1 MKVVFVEEVPGSALV
16 GEVKE
21 VKRGYAR
28 NFLLPRGLAVPAT
41 KDNLERGERLAKAD
55 TIRQDKLDSVAQVLA
70 GKIDGAALA
79 LTARVGEQGRLYGSI
94 TAARIAEELSTI
106 AGESVDHRQVLLG
119 QAIRTIGTQEVRVR
133 LTRNVFANVTVAV
146 ASDQPEDEQA
156 EPEDTS
162 IAEAV
167 AAVEAEEAAESG
179 SDPEAAA
186 KTGAEAGDAS
196 PDASSDTSE

>member
-21 VKRGYAR
+21 VKNGYAR

-55 TIRQDKLDSVAQVLA
+55 IIRQDKLDGVAQVIA
-70 GKIDGAALA
+70 DKIDGAALS

-94 TAARIAEELSTI
+94 TAAAIADELSKI
-106 AGESVDHRQVLLG
+106 AGEDVDHRQVLLG

-133 LTRNVFANVTVAV
+133 LTRNVFANVTVEV
-146 ASDQPEDEQA
+146 ASEEA
-156 EPEDTS
+156 EVEEST

-167 AAVEAEEAAESG
+167 AAVEAEEAAAE
-179 SDPEAAA
+179 E
-186 KTGAEAGDAS
+186 AEA
-196 PDASSDTSE
+196 TSEDSEPSGASDGAADSD